1 MGLELAGQFSFIK
14 DARDEILGAVENP
27 GNLTGIVT
35 FRLKQGSLQ
44 EQANLRLFFHEE
56 RVLIKKK
63 PDFAKG
69 IRFSQQGTSDCVLP
83 VLANAV
89 EDSFEES
96 VLAIEVPIDGALSN
110 AGGFGDIGD

>member
-27 GNLTGIVT
+27 GDLSGIIT
-35 FRLKQGSLQ
+35 FGLEQGTLQ
-44 EQANLRLFFHEE
+44 KQANFGLFFHEE

-63 PDFAKG
+63 PDLAKRIG
-69 IRFSQQGTSDCVLP
+69 FSQQGTSDCVLP

-89 EDSFEES
+89 QDSFEQS
-96 VLAIEVPIDGALSN
+96 VLAIEVPIYGALSN
-110 AGGFGDIGD
+110 AGGFGDVGD